1 MLPKALTRAALT
13 LAALTCAAAP
23 ARAQSQTQ
31 TFMLVNGG
39 AIAGDSTVDAYRN
52 WIDLFSITHSL
63 APSGKNLNSC
73 AIDVGKGID
82 SAGPRLWAAA
92 VAAQNLGPVQID
104 IRKAGGDPFKFYE
117 ILLSNARVT
126 SIVSTPDQFLE
137 RLTLTGDSVT
147 VKFIAQSATGQPL
160 PPVVTTVNCR

>member
-1 MLPKALTRAALT
+1 MLSKTLTRAALT
-13 LAALTCAAAP
+13 LAVLMCGVSP
-23 ARAQSQTQ
+23 ARAQAQTQ

-39 AIAGDSTVDAYRN
+39 AIPGDSTVDAYRN

-63 APSGKNLNSC
+63 APSGKALNAC

-104 IRKAGGDPFKFYE
+104 IRRAGGEPFKFYE
-117 ILLSNARVT
+117 ILVANARVT

-147 VKFIAQSATGQPL
+147 VKFIGQSATGQPL
-160 PPVVTTVNCR
+160 PVVTTVNCR